1 MLIKVLYN
9 IFNRYIKGVLKVIIN
24 LSHYKGGVGKTTLAT
39 NLAIS
44 LGASILDL
52 DGLQSSL
59 LFNRLRVKNGHAAIE
74 CFTAD
79 TVDEM
84 KSIFR
89 KFSTTKTLIVDSGG
103 YDSDIN
109 RFAMLSADML
119 ITPVSPSQVEIFGLQ
134 KYEIVLKQISE
145 KYKRDF
151 KTNVVI
157 NNADIRSKGA
167 ILQLKKFI
175 SVRSSFDLFS
185 TIIHNRADYKKA
197 YGDGVSVF
205 ELDPTSKATDEING
219 FIREIRE
226 ELSNGN

>member
-1 MLIKVLYN
+1 MEM
-9 IFNRYIKGVLKVIIN
+9 VIIN

-39 NLAIS
+39 NLAIA

-52 DGLQSSL
+52 DGQQSSV
-59 LFNRLRVKNGHAAIE
+59 LFNRLRVKNGHKPVE
-74 CFTAD
+74 CFTAES
-79 TVDEM
+79 VDDM
-84 KSIFR
+84 KGIFR
-89 KFSTTKTLIVDSGG
+89 QFTGNKMLIVDSGG

-145 KYKRDF
+145 KYGRQF

-157 NNADIRSKGA
+157 NNADVRSKGA

-185 TIIHNRADYKKA
+185 TIINSRADYKKA
-197 YGDGVSVF
+197 YGEGVSVV
-205 ELDPTSKATDEING
+205 ELDANSKATDEINS
-219 FIREIRE
+219 FVREIRK
-226 ELSNGN
+226 ELGNGN